1 MKDAWFWGA
10 PWLTFNLFPI
20 LVALS
25 SSRGDADR
33 SLKLASPG
41 GCTVSTMD
49 LSEAPGLV
57 LFRVVREGIGI
68 SQRLSASGTCAPTGD
83 WDAHPRTRA
92 SQEPPATTR
101 KITGDGR
108 LLTRDAQA
116 ACDFSFVASKF
127 SPFFHRVSVMAA
139 ILRARVRR
147 TIVGLMPF
155 ASDLW

>member
-68 SQRLSASGTCAPTGD
+68 SQRLSATGTCAPTGG

-92 SQEPPATTR
+92 SQEPTYHHQK

-108 LLTRDAQA
+108 ALHRKRSSGMRFKLLSVEV
-116 ACDFSFVASKF
+116 FSFLPQIQRIGCNALHLCVTQHF
-127 SPFFHRVSVMAA
+127 RLDFV
-139 ILRARVRR
+139 
-147 TIVGLMPF
+147 
-155 ASDLW
+155 

>member
-68 SQRLSASGTCAPTGD
+68 SQRLSATGTCAPTGD
-83 WDAHPRTRA
+83 WDTHPRTRS

>member
-68 SQRLSASGTCAPTGD
+68 SQRLSATGTCAPTGD
-83 WDAHPRTRA
+83 WDTHPRTRA